1 MKSRRDRTRPVPQTT
16 AHNRPYTQKRL
27 IKMSYS
33 SLRRKVNLSIDSFD
47 TTATHGFCPIHSL
60 HKALKLSGCYFSSIG
75 FISFSPEINLLI
87 KTLFVVHLKNG
98 MSISRNLMYVLKPRL
113 IPRHFEYKS
122 SSTVYILPSTIYKW
136 VLILVRY

>member
-33 SLRRKVNLSIDSFD
+33 SLRRKVNLSIGSFD
-47 TTATHGFCPIHSL
+47 TTATHGFRPIHIL

-75 FISFSPEINLLI
+75 FSSFSPEINLLI

-98 MSISRNLMYVLKPRL
+98 MSISRNLMYLNQGWFSDTLNIDLVVL
-113 IPRHFEYKS
+113 
-122 SSTVYILPSTIYKW
+122 STYCLLPF
-136 VLILVRY
+136 VNGF